1 MVAALPNMKNK
12 LADSSPL
19 VGRETDVPP
28 CVLVVEDHDDTRFM
42 LRYLMEQHGC
52 LVIEA
57 ADGVEAV
64 SLAESVCPSLILMDT
79 GLPRLDGLA
88 ATRRIRKIT
97 MLDNVPIIFISGHA
111 QPNLRAEAI
120 ATGGNDYL
128 VKPLKL
134 SELEMAVERHLG
146 KSRGIR
152 SV

>member
-1 MVAALPNMKNK
+1 MMAALPNMKNNP
-12 LADSSPL
+12 ADSSPVL
-19 VGRETDVPP
+19 GRETDIQP

-42 LRYLMEQHGC
+42 LRYLMEQRGC

-57 ADGVEAV
+57 TDGLEAV

-79 GLPRLDGLA
+79 GLPLLNGLA
-88 ATRRIRKIT
+88 ATRRIRELAT
-97 MLDNVPIIFISGHA
+97 LNNVPIIFISGHA

-134 SELEMAVERHLG
+134 SELDRAVERHLG
-146 KSRGIR
+146 KSNGIKC
-152 SV
+152 V